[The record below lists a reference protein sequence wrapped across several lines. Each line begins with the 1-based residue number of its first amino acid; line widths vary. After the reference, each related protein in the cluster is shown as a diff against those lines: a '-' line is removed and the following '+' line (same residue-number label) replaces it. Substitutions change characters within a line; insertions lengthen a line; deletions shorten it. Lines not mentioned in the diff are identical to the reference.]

1 MVAQG
6 LCSLV
11 SVPENLVFVSNCLS
25 IVKCVTNSSVDRS
38 MLDSVTEDI
47 KFLARTLPSS
57 SFIHVYR
64 AVNTAAHSLLS
75 RVSLLACCLVVL
87 PWIVSGSIFVM
98 TFWLCDQ

>member
-64 AVNTAAHSLLS
+64 GANMAAHSLAKSCVSFSVLS
-75 RVSLLACCLVVL
+75 RGVTPNCIREHICNDILV
-87 PWIVSGSIFVM
+87 M
-98 TFWLCDQ
+98 